1 MSRIILKPLK
11 SRKQLRAVEFETV
24 LTAGFTDDTEKFFT
38 ITFDLQNGTRQ
49 DLTISF
55 ETRTPKVYF
64 SEPYKE

>member
-1 MSRIILKPLK
+1 MSKIILKPLR
-11 SRKQLRAVEFETV
+11 SRRQLRAVEFETV